1 MHLENNMDVFC
12 LDKKDKISLYSSIPR
27 KKGLTDICEAFWQ
40 WKRTYHRAGIPPCP
54 SFCSWPLCSLFSI
67 FQCTEAKQPP
77 SIPSLLL
84 HGWAPAGF
92 LRGFCRLAVSI
103 GIVME
108 KGRAYQPGES
118 LCQESIF
125 ILLVYGQRGQGRGDP
140 GALGESF

>member
-92 LRGFCRLAVSI
+92 LRGLLRCCFYMDSHGGGEEVSGRERLHIVSTRLFYKSNI
-103 GIVME
+103 
-108 KGRAYQPGES
+108 
-118 LCQESIF
+118 
-125 ILLVYGQRGQGRGDP
+125 
-140 GALGESF
+140 